1 MKVAAFVCLSLIAL
15 PVSLIAALPALN
27 SIEPRGIQRGSEV
40 VVKMNGDRLEDY
52 EGLIFYSPGFTVK
65 KVDKVAKNQVEMV
78 IHVAPE
84 VPLGNHM
91 FRLRTKSGISVIRQI
106 FVGPYPN
113 VVEVEPN
120 NDMETT
126 QMVEFNQTIE
136 GVIKNEDVDYFK
148 LHAKKGQRISLEVEG
163 VRLGWTGNNALF
175 DPAISILNKDRFELA
190 TSDDT
195 ILLRQDGY
203 LSVIAP
209 EDGDYFIQIR
219 EASYRGSDL
228 AFYRL
233 HVGNFRRPDV
243 VYPSGGK
250 AGSKLNVRFIEGNG
264 EAVEQ
269 EVQLPD
275 EPSNGF
281 MAFSNQDPAPSGNI
295 VRVSPFE
302 NYLEVEP
309 NNTMEEA
316 NKTGMTAPCAL
327 NGIIEKPGDEDR
339 FMITLKKG
347 TKVDFYGY
355 AQSLGSP
362 LDPVLVV
369 TNIKGAGIG
378 SNDDGGTGRRLDC
391 KLSITAPEDGEY
403 CVIIKDHLARG
414 GPNYVYRIEAVSS
427 VPELTFSS
435 PHFGVNDSHTRQFI
449 AVPRGGYYAILVN
462 AVRNS
467 ISGDMKFAASNL
479 PQGVTMLSET
489 LPGTFNSYPLLFKA
503 EADAPLAG
511 NAVPVTLQPTKPE
524 EQKATGR
531 LAQVFDI
538 VRNGNIVYHTQMVDQ
553 LPVAVVEELPFS
565 LELEKPAVP
574 LVANGILPLKVVA
587 KRKEGFNAPIRV
599 LMTWRPPGV
608 NSEGEI
614 DIPEGKSEAVFTL
627 DANANVTPGDY
638 KFTVLG
644 ESNAGNGTIYQA
656 APYCDVTIAPAH
668 LTGTM
673 DLAVV
678 EQGKET
684 TFVCKLDHAVPF
696 EGEAVAELVGIPNG
710 VVAEPAKIK
719 KDTGEISFKLKTDPT
734 TPVGKHTTVFCQ
746 VKVPAA
752 GGTTLHRIAV
762 GSTLRVDAPRKA
774 PPPAAVAAAPTPA
787 PKKEEAPKQLSRL
800 EQLRLEQA
808 AAK

>member
-1 MKVAAFVCLSLIAL
+1 M
-15 PVSLIAALPALN
+15 
-27 SIEPRGIQRGSEV
+27 EPRGIQRGTEAV
-40 VVKMNGDRLEDY
+40 VTMKGDRLEDF
-52 EGLIFYSPGFTVK
+52 EGLIFYSPGLTVK
-65 KVDKVAKNQVEMV
+65 KVDKVAKNQVDMV

-113 VVEVEPN
+113 VAEVEPN
-120 NDMETT
+120 NDLDTT
-126 QMVEFNQTIE
+126 QLINFNQTIE
-136 GVIKNEDVDYFK
+136 GVVKTEDVDYFR
-148 LHAKKGQRISLEVEG
+148 LQAKKGQRISLEVEG

-175 DPAISILNKDRFELA
+175 DPAISVLNKDRFEIA
-190 TSDDT
+190 SSDDT

-209 EDGDYFIQIR
+209 EDGEYFIQIR

-264 EAVEQ
+264 ESTEQ
-269 EVQLPD
+269 EVQLPA
-275 EPSNGF
+275 EPTNGF
-281 MAFSNQDPAPSGNI
+281 VAFLNENPAPSGNT
-295 VRVSPFE
+295 VRVSAFE

-309 NNTMEEA
+309 NDTMPQA
-316 NKTGMTAPCAL
+316 NKTAMTAPCAM

-347 TKVDFYGY
+347 TKVEFFAY
-355 AQSLGSP
+355 AQSIGSP

-369 TNIKGAGIG
+369 TNVKGAGIG

-403 CVIIKDHLARG
+403 CVIIKDHLSRG
-414 GPNYVYRIEAVSS
+414 GPNYVYRIEAVSA

-449 AVPRGGYYAILVN
+449 TVPRGGYYAILVN

-467 ISGDMKFAASNL
+467 IAGDMKFAAKNL
-479 PQGVTMLSET
+479 PPGVTLISDT
-489 LPGTFNSYPLLFKA
+489 LPGNFASYPLLFKA
-503 EADAPLAG
+503 EADAPLGGA
-511 NAVPVTLQPTKPE
+511 AVPITLEPTKPE
-524 EQKATGR
+524 EQKVSGR

-538 VRNGNIVYHTQMVDQ
+538 VRNGNTVYHTEEVNQ
-553 LPVAVVEELPFS
+553 LPVAVVEELPFT
-565 LELEKPAVP
+565 LEIQKPTVP
-574 LVANGILPLKVVA
+574 MVANGVLPLKVVA
-587 KRKEGFNAPIRV
+587 KRKEGFKAPIRV
-599 LMTWRPPGV
+599 LMTWKPPGV

-614 DIPEGKSEAVFTL
+614 DIAEGQTEAVFNL
-627 DANANVTPGDY
+627 DCNANVTPGTY

-644 ESNAGNGTIYQA
+644 EANGGNGTIYQA
-656 APYCDVTIAPAH
+656 APYCEVVIAPAH
-668 LTGTM
+668 LSGTM

-684 TFVCKLDHAVPF
+684 TFVCKLEHAVPF

-710 VVAEPAKIK
+710 VLAEPARIK
-719 KDTGEISFKLKTDPT
+719 KDTNEITFKLKTEPV

-746 VKVPAA
+746 VQVPAA
-752 GGTTLHRIAV
+752 GGGTTLHRIAV

-774 PPPAAVAAAPTPA
+774 PPPKPAAVADAAKPA
-787 PKKEEAPKQLSRL
+787 PPKPEAPKQLSRL

-808 AAK
+808 GAQ